1 MKRGV
6 QEIRLFLTFFLL
18 SSVGITK
25 LHAIKKP
32 RERHLFVQ
40 RRSPLP
46 GSPTKLQTVE
56 REIVDNVGSS
66 EEQDPHKILSR
77 VRRSLNP
84 DLSPKVKEFK
94 LNDSHYLAYVHWAGD
109 HRDTI
114 VVLTRD
120 FTPNLHSNSHVW
132 VSKDYGQSF
141 TNLTYMFRIP
151 GRSNAYA
158 RVDMFY
164 SSPVDKSR
172 YLLVDTL
179 HNLMFSTI
187 DDFATVITVS
197 LSFSPDEILYHPSSS
212 NVVLAY
218 DESASKLYYST
229 DFGFRWTLKEENV
242 RSYFWGIPPWD
253 NANTLYIEREEI
265 SGGLSNIV
273 KTDYF
278 STLASSVI
286 EKVHEFNI
294 IDNYMFALVPQSGS
308 DSMTLKVSLN
318 RSSFRSAQIPTSNP
332 TRDFFIAD
340 ASENQVFL
348 AVAHSASTTHL
359 YISDTTG
366 IKYSLSLERVLYFS
380 HNTSSAWL
388 RRYIHDRFV
397 DLHKVDGL
405 RGVYIA
411 SQLTVGTIGRR
422 HILSKITFDKGGVW
436 QSIAAPKTDNNGR
449 PLNCNLPNCSLHLSQ
464 KFGSYYRYTRFT
476 PMRSWKEA
484 PGVIMATGS
493 YGVNLRRN
501 ADIFL
506 SADGGLSW
514 HMILHAPWWW
524 YNVGDHGGI
533 FIAVPRSRLT
543 NLIFYSWNEGETWS
557 TYKFLN
563 NSRMYVYGLL
573 TEQGEKSAEF
583 TIFGSYRGLHKWVV
597 VQIDLKKVLGAQ
609 CRYEDYKR
617 WSPSDEQNGTCL
629 LGRKMIYER
638 RIAHAHC
645 YNGYDYDRPLRQENC
660 PCDREDFQCDE
671 GYVAFVNNDCI
682 WSSIVP
688 PTRYPPTCRPGQTYL
703 RTKGYRR
710 VPGDTCQG
718 GMEDRYAAE
727 TASCPISGL
736 PAFLLYAARTYI
748 KRITLGDHVETT
760 IPLGGGLRNAIALDY
775 DYQQNC
781 IYWADITLD
790 TIKRSFLNGSGI
802 IETLHNG
809 IQQIEGLAL
818 DWLGDNIY
826 WVDAVGKK
834 IEVSRA
840 DGRFRKS
847 LISSNLDRPRAI
859 VLDPKRGYMYWTDW
873 GSSARI
879 ERAFMSGTGRRSIIS
894 TSLQWPNGLAIDF
907 RQLKLYWTDAGY
919 DKIERSNLDG
929 SYRQT
934 ITRTGLP
941 HPYSISIYEESMYW
955 DDWSTL
961 SIQKANKRDGGSRQ
975 TIKSHIRGLMDV
987 KIFHQDVQ
995 TGNNSCS
1002 RLKPCSHLCLA
1013 VGNGFSCSCPDNM
1026 VTVISAAGIVRCEC
1040 SPGEHMDPVT
1050 KECKTLSGTC
1060 KTNEF
1065 KCTNGACIPLHWRCD
1080 HDNDCGDNSDEQ
1092 NCPYTTCQSDQF
1104 RCDNGRCISASWRC
1118 DHDNDCHDNSDERN
1132 CSYAT
1137 CGANHFTCANRR
1149 CIPRS
1154 WVCDFENDCG
1164 DNSDER
1170 GCTPAPTTTR
1180 PPSNCSSFQFPCH
1193 NGRCIPRRWFCDGDN
1208 DCGDRSDEPY
1218 DCRSTRTCSSTQ
1230 FTCRN
1235 GRCIPASW
1243 QCDRDNDCGDYSDE
1257 RGCSYTTQPTPS
1269 TVPWTRRTSCR
1280 SYEYTCNNGYC
1291 VYFWD
1296 VCDGTDDCG
1305 DYSDELYCGTTAAPS
1320 MTPYTRRA
1328 CHFSEFACSNGRCIH
1343 RNRRCNGYDNCGDGS
1358 DEVGCAAT
1366 TIPTTPVTTLPP
1378 RCPSGW
1384 LRCSNDPSKICISSS
1399 WLCDGIR
1406 NCPNGWDELP
1416 GNCGRRTTSRPFCS
1430 SSEYQCAYG
1439 GCVPRSSVCDGIS
1452 ECYDGSDEVGCVTPS
1467 PCTGFTCDRNLCLSR
1482 SKICDGI
1489 PDCQDGIDEK
1499 HCSVKVQ
1506 KVGVTEI
1513 NSTSVAVRWDPIT
1526 VHPANVTFPGYRVS
1540 YRSVSLHNVHDI
1552 GAWQSFNTGW
1562 VTSAIVSG
1570 LQPCSEYEF
1579 RVQVLLQG
1587 SAPGP
1592 YSDVVQKAT
1601 STFPSNASPP
1611 RNVQHVLKGRDS
1623 VLLTWEAPA
1632 TYCSVITNYKVLY
1645 KRHGASFSVS
1655 VAIGNVLS
1663 YQLKRLSGGQ
1673 TYDIQVRAHSADG
1686 DGTLSAV
1693 QRVVISSDPPSLPV
1707 SNLQNSTVTE
1717 TSVTLFWGPP
1727 KDSSGAVIPVSGY
1740 LIYQNDVGL
1749 IGNTSNHHFTVTALS
1764 SMTKYTFTVKPYNSA
1779 GVGPPYNIEVTTTG
1793 VSAPTNVVAKPY
1805 NKTAVSLSWSPPQHS
1820 SQSQSIYYIF
1830 YGTVRSGVSAVPVG
1844 HTSNTTFVVANLHP
1858 NIDYLFEVSLGTSG
1872 PHSHPVSSRIKTDIA
1887 HPPVHS
1893 LMATIANVTT
1903 VHLAWQNTT
1912 SSTPVLSYQIIE
1924 KHKEGSKSIAVTDW
1938 SYQTQYTIKYLM
1950 FNTTYTFEVSTKFK
1964 DSKLSEPVSIQKTT
1978 GPFSA
1983 PVDPLKTVLH
1993 ADSSVTLFWSAPPT
2007 LDTKK
2012 VPVTYR
2018 VYWNCS
2024 QCHYGWYN
2032 TIGSTSTRETKYT
2045 FSWLQR
2051 GLYVFSV
2058 HAQIRHDI
2066 GKNASV
2072 SLEYSG
2078 NYGQVKDLTATVGS
2092 DYTIT
2097 VQWKPPPNIEP
2108 KEITSY
2114 AISYSNYTTYDTYS
2128 YYRPTESANVSGSEH
2143 TFPIHGL
2150 AGYIYTIYVRA
2161 VTIHGEGS
2169 VANVKASVPPL
2180 TRVRVWG
2187 AHVSVGGRYGLQLN
2201 VQWRRPYVYKGN
2213 WDVEVSWHCIRSED
2227 SNCWWSYYSRW
2238 STKRV
2243 GSANSLTINAT
2254 HYNTAYLINIVVIT
2268 SQGRSTP
2275 TSLTKYIPSL
2285 NGKPGNFFCNVLNGS
2300 RQGYL
2305 ECHWTKPLDVN
2316 PASYPFYNVSHVCQ
2330 DCSVRDMHTRFVYDF
2345 NQTGINITV
2354 NLGAKYTVYIQVLI
2368 RYGRGKVAQVS
2379 VVVPSNR
2386 PPVDNLIAR
2395 PDSQSKTLVHLSWTP
2410 PSNVSVQ
2417 RYVVTTMCSFCET
2430 RVTIVPGSS
2439 REYSLELPCGNSYT
2453 FSVRAVI
2460 EGINGKESTAYIT
2473 LPSDIGAVTDL
2484 SVSVI
2489 SVNKSQQL
2497 DRVEKVLVLTW
2508 NEPKGVD
2515 VSDVEYYEVSLRD
2528 GNKSIKSV
2536 HTKDKKWKVKFSEWL
2551 SVVTSPNLNFFVRC
2565 KAKSCF
2571 GDVST
2576 VSEKAVNPPAPSARK
2591 QSKGPGIVV
2600 WVVPVA
2606 LVGVILIAVIVFFVL
2621 KSRRLERSMFALMT
2635 RRTVD
2640 DEGGVTFHS
2649 SEDEVPLLYRFSDD
2663 EPLINA

>member
-6 QEIRLFLTFFLL
+6 QEIRLLLTFFLF
-18 SSVGITK
+18 STFGITK
-25 LHAIKKP
+25 LDAIKKP

-56 REIVDNVGSS
+56 REAVDNVGSS
-66 EEQDPHKILSR
+66 EELDPHKILSR
-77 VRRSLNP
+77 VRRSVNP
-84 DLSPKVKEFK
+84 DLSPRVKEFK

-114 VVLTRD
+114 VLLTRD

-141 TNLTYMFRIP
+141 TNLTHMFRIP

-197 LSFSPDEILYHPSSS
+197 LSFSPDQIRYHPSSS

-278 STLASSVI
+278 STLARSVI

-318 RSSFRSAQIPTSNP
+318 RSSFHSAQIPTSNP

-380 HNTSSAWL
+380 HNTSSPWL

-436 QSIAAPKTDNNGR
+436 QSIAAPKRDNNGR

-583 TIFGSYRGLHKWVV
+583 TIFGSYRGSHKWVV
-597 VQIDLKKVLGAQ
+597 VQIDLRKVLGAP
-609 CRYEDYKR
+609 CRDEDYKR
-617 WSPSDEQNGTCL
+617 WVPSDEQNGTCL
-629 LGRKMIYER
+629 LGRKMTYER

-645 YNGYDYDRPLRQENC
+645 YNGYDYDRPLVQENC

-671 GYVAFVNNDCI
+671 GYVAYVNNDCI

-688 PTRYPPTCRPGQTYL
+688 PTRYPPTCRPGQTYR

-718 GMEDRYAAE
+718 GMEDQYAAE
-727 TASCPISGL
+727 MASCPISGL
-736 PAFLLYAARTYI
+736 PVFLLYAARTYI

-790 TIKRSFLNGSGI
+790 TVKRSFLNGSGI
-802 IETLHNG
+802 IETLHSG
-809 IQQIEGLAL
+809 IQQVEGLAL

-907 RQLKLYWTDAGY
+907 RQLQLYWTDAGY

-929 SYRQT
+929 SYRRT

-1026 VTVISAAGIVRCEC
+1026 ISVISAAGIVRCEC

-1092 NCPYTTCQSDQF
+1092 NCRNTTCQSDQF

-1118 DHDNDCHDNSDERN
+1118 DHDNDCHDYSDERN

-1180 PPSNCSSFQFPCH
+1180 PPSNCSSSQFSCH
-1193 NGRCIPRRWFCDGDN
+1193 NGRCIPRGWFCDGDN

-1218 DCRSTRTCSSTQ
+1218 GCRSSRTCSSTQ

-1235 GRCIPASW
+1235 GHCIPASW
-1243 QCDRDNDCGDYSDE
+1243 RCDGDNDCGDYSDE
-1257 RGCSYTTQPTPS
+1257 RGCSYTTRPTPS
-1269 TVPWTRRTSCR
+1269 TAPWTRRTSCR

-1320 MTPYTRRA
+1320 RTPYTRRA
-1328 CHFSEFACSNGRCIH
+1328 CHFSEFACSNGRCIS
-1343 RNRRCNGYDNCGDGS
+1343 RRSRCNGYDNCGDGS

-1366 TIPTTPVTTLPP
+1366 TIPTTRVTTLPP

-1384 LRCSNDPSKICISSS
+1384 LRCSNDPSNICIRAS

-1416 GNCGRRTTSRPFCS
+1416 GNCGPRTTSRPFCS

-1482 SKICDGI
+1482 SKICNGI
-1489 PDCQDGIDEK
+1489 HDCQDGTDEK
-1499 HCSVKVQ
+1499 HCDGSLKVKNVQ
-1506 KVGVTEI
+1506 VT
-1513 NSTSVAVRWDPIT
+1513 NTGSTSVTVQWNPIT
-1526 VHPANVTFPGYRVS
+1526 IRPAHVTFPGYRVS
-1540 YRSVSLHNVHDI
+1540 HRSVSLHHVRDV
-1552 GAWQSFNTGW
+1552 GAWQSFDTGF
-1562 VTSAIVSG
+1562 VTSKIVSG
-1570 LQPCSEYEF
+1570 LQPCSEYQF

-1592 YSDVVQKAT
+1592 YSDVVQGAT
-1601 STFPSNASPP
+1601 SISPVKASAP
-1611 RNVQHVLKGRDS
+1611 RNVQHVLRGRDS

-1645 KRHGASFSVS
+1645 MRQGLGSFTSVE
-1655 VAIGNVLS
+1655 VGNVLF
-1663 YQLKRLSGGQ
+1663 YRLGLSGGH
-1673 TYDIQVRAHSADG
+1673 TYDIKVKAHNAEG
-1686 DGTLSAV
+1686 DGVASAV
-1693 QRVVISSDPPSLPV
+1693 QTVKISNDPPSLPV
-1707 SNLQNSTVTE
+1707 SNLRQSTGNE
-1717 TSVTLFWGPP
+1717 TSVSLSWGPP
-1727 KDSSGAVIPVSGY
+1727 KDSSGAVVPVSGY

-1749 IGNTSNHHFTVTALS
+1749 IGNTSNHNFTVTALR
-1764 SMTKYTFTVKPYNSA
+1764 SMTKYTFTVRPYNFA
-1779 GVGPPYNIEVTTTG
+1779 GVGPPYIIEVTTTG
-1793 VSAPTNVVAKPY
+1793 VSAPRNVVAKPY
-1805 NKTAVSLSWSPPQHS
+1805 NQTVVSLSWSPPQHGS
-1820 SQSQSIYYIF
+1820 PGQSFYYIF
-1830 YGTVRSGVSAVPVG
+1830 YGTVRSGVSAVAVG
-1844 HTSNTTFVVANLHP
+1844 HTSSTTYVVTNLHP
-1858 NIDYLFEVSLGTSG
+1858 NMDYLFEVSLGTSG
-1872 PHSHPVSSRIKTDIA
+1872 PHSDPVSSRTQSDIA

-1903 VHLAWQNTT
+1903 VHLAWQNTI
-1912 SSTPVLSYQIIE
+1912 SSTPVLSNQIIE
-1924 KHKEGSKSIAVTDW
+1924 KHKEGSKSIAVTEW

-1950 FNTTYTFEVSTKFK
+1950 FNTTYTFEVRTKFK
-1964 DSKLSEPVSIQKTT
+1964 DSNLSEPVSIQKTI

-1983 PVDPLKTVLH
+1983 PVGPLKAFTH
-1993 ADSSVTLFWSAPPT
+1993 QDSSVTLFWSAPPT
-2007 LDTKK
+2007 LDPSK
-2012 VPVTYR
+2012 VAVNYR

-2024 QCHYGWYN
+2024 QCYHH
-2032 TIGSTSTRETKYT
+2032 IVGSTTTFKTKYT
-2045 FSWLQR
+2045 YR
-2051 GLYVFSV
+2051 GLQSDSTYVFSV
-2058 HAQIRHDI
+2058 HAETKHGS
-2066 GKNASV
+2066 GKNATV
-2072 SLEYSG
+2072 TVELGG
-2078 NYGQVKDLTATVGS
+2078 NYGKVKDLTATVGS

-2114 AISYSNYTTYDTYS
+2114 AISYCNYTT
-2128 YYRPTESANVSGSEH
+2128 
-2143 TFPIHGL
+2143 
-2150 AGYIYTIYVRA
+2150 
-2161 VTIHGEGS
+2161 
-2169 VANVKASVPPL
+2169 
-2180 TRVRVWG
+2180 
-2187 AHVSVGGRYGLQLN
+2187 
-2201 VQWRRPYVYKGN
+2201 
-2213 WDVEVSWHCIRSED
+2213 
-2227 SNCWWSYYSRW
+2227 
-2238 STKRV
+2238 
-2243 GSANSLTINAT
+2243 
-2254 HYNTAYLINIVVIT
+2254 
-2268 SQGRSTP
+2268 
-2275 TSLTKYIPSL
+2275 
-2285 NGKPGNFFCNVLNGS
+2285 
-2300 RQGYL
+2300 
-2305 ECHWTKPLDVN
+2305 
-2316 PASYPFYNVSHVCQ
+2316 
-2330 DCSVRDMHTRFVYDF
+2330 
-2345 NQTGINITV
+2345 
-2354 NLGAKYTVYIQVLI
+2354 
-2368 RYGRGKVAQVS
+2368 
-2379 VVVPSNR
+2379 
-2386 PPVDNLIAR
+2386 
-2395 PDSQSKTLVHLSWTP
+2395 
-2410 PSNVSVQ
+2410 
-2417 RYVVTTMCSFCET
+2417 
-2430 RVTIVPGSS
+2430 
-2439 REYSLELPCGNSYT
+2439 
-2453 FSVRAVI
+2453 
-2460 EGINGKESTAYIT
+2460 
-2473 LPSDIGAVTDL
+2473 
-2484 SVSVI
+2484 
-2489 SVNKSQQL
+2489 
-2497 DRVEKVLVLTW
+2497 
-2508 NEPKGVD
+2508 
-2515 VSDVEYYEVSLRD
+2515 RD
-2528 GNKSIKSV
+2528 GHLFLPYREICQC
-2536 HTKDKKWKVKFSEWL
+2536 H
-2551 SVVTSPNLNFFVRC
+2551 C
-2565 KAKSCF
+2565 K
-2571 GDVST
+2571 
-2576 VSEKAVNPPAPSARK
+2576 
-2591 QSKGPGIVV
+2591 
-2600 WVVPVA
+2600 
-2606 LVGVILIAVIVFFVL
+2606 
-2621 KSRRLERSMFALMT
+2621 
-2635 RRTVD
+2635 
-2640 DEGGVTFHS
+2640 
-2649 SEDEVPLLYRFSDD
+2649 
-2663 EPLINA
+2663 